1 MELLSKVLQA
11 VLEASLPILAAALA
25 AWAME
30 KAIEMFRKLKDKNP
44 ELYEICK
51 VVCREAV
58 TAAEQVYGSGEG
70 KKKLEYAINFV
81 EKYLAAKGIKLDIDI
96 ILGYIEAAVKDMN
109 DYGNPYESY
118 IDDDDDEDDF
128 DEEEG
133 DECEYEYEYI
143 MPETVQS
150 TEEPKEEIKEPR
162 AEVKAEAKTEAEE
175 KPKEKA
181 KASA

>member
-30 KAIEMFRKLKDKNP
+30 KVIEMSRKLKDKNP

-51 VVCREAV
+51 VVAREGV

-70 KKKLEYAINFV
+70 EKKLHYAINFV

-96 ILGYIEAAVKDMN
+96 ILGYIESAVKDMN
-109 DYGNPYESY
+109 DYGTPYESY
-118 IDDDDDEDDF
+118 VDDDDDEDFED
-128 DEEEG
+128 EEG
-133 DECEYEYEYI
+133 DNCEYHYEYVV
-143 MPETVQS
+143 PETMQS
-150 TEEPKEEIKEPR
+150 TEEPKEE
-162 AEVKAEAKTEAEE
+162 VKTEE

-181 KASA
+181 KTSE